1 MPSKSSRSI
10 SPFILLYLTATA
22 SHAQDNTVSQ
32 DKQTMARVEVSGA
45 SGVQQRRDDTA
56 AKIVISR
63 DDIAQY
69 GENNLA
75 AVLKRQPGVSVV
87 GNEVRM
93 RGLGAGY
100 TQILINGDPAPP
112 GFSIE
117 SIAPEMI
124 ERVEIL
130 RSATAEYSTQAIA
143 GSINLILR
151 KGASRTQREA
161 RLGAGQVA
169 GRWNPSASLRMEDK
183 LQGFSYSLTGALDR
197 STDDV
202 FHGSTQDSVYA
213 PAGEALA
220 LRRTRNDSRSSINK
234 ASLTPRLNWVLDNG
248 DTLTW
253 QSLLDWYRTGFDG
266 TARETSLLGPSTSYP
281 HNDANSQAS
290 IFSVRSDV
298 NWVHSFGAAGKL
310 TARLGVN
317 HNRRD
322 TDYAFDGDAIDGT
335 PLLLRRVV
343 SWAVDDS
350 YNSSGKYLARL
361 GGGHALSTGWDG
373 SLIRRSEARGQRDM
387 FPAGGAPYALDE
399 DYTADVQRLALF
411 AQDEWEMTP
420 RLQMYAGVRWEGLRT
435 ATEGRTLSRV
445 QTRSSVWSPV
455 LQMLWKL
462 PDQERDQLRLALA
475 RTYKA
480 PSTRSL
486 VPRRYT
492 INNGNSANNPDFQG
506 NPDLRPELAWGLDAA
521 YESYFG
527 KSGVASV
534 SAFVRRISDVTVQ
547 RLYEQDGI
555 WITSPFNNGI
565 ANVHGIEADLKFPLR
580 TWLAGAPD
588 IDLRAN
594 AARNWS
600 RVDAVPG
607 PNNRL
612 ASQVPLTLNLGFDY
626 RLSAVISMGSNFN
639 LQTGGLARLD
649 AYSSSYAGVK
659 RNVDAY
665 ALWQP
670 EAKMRVRLS
679 LANLLHQ
686 PQVQG
691 LSYADA
697 DGSSSSVT
705 STPGHAT
712 VRLMLER
719 SL

>member
-1 MPSKSSRSI
+1 
-10 SPFILLYLTATA
+10 
-22 SHAQDNTVSQ
+22 
-32 DKQTMARVEVSGA
+32 MARVEVSGA

-56 AKIVISR
+56 AKIIISR
-63 DDIAQY
+63 EDIAQY

-75 AVLKRQPGVSVV
+75 ATLKRQPGVSVV

-117 SIAPEMI
+117 AMAPEMI
-124 ERVEIL
+124 ERIEIL
-130 RSATAEYSTQAIA
+130 RSATAEYSMQAVA

-151 KGASRTQREA
+151 KGASRKQREA
-161 RLGAGQVA
+161 KLGTGQVA
-169 GRWNPSASLRMEDK
+169 GRWNPSASLRVEDK
-183 LQGFSYSLTGALDR
+183 LQGFSYSLTGALER

-202 FHGSTQDSVYA
+202 LHGSTQDSAYGT
-213 PAGEALA
+213 AGEVL
-220 LRRTRNDSRSSINK
+220 LMRRTRNDSRSSINK

-248 DTLTW
+248 DTLSW
-253 QSLLDWYRTGFDG
+253 QGLLDWYRTAFDG
-266 TARETSLLGPSTSYP
+266 TARETSLLGPATGYP
-281 HNDANSQAS
+281 ANDASSQAT
-290 IFSVRSDV
+290 IFSARSDV

-322 TDYAFDGDAIDGT
+322 TDYGFDGNAIDGT
-335 PLLLRRVV
+335 SLLLRRVV

-373 SLIRRSEARGQRDM
+373 SLIRRSEARGQRDI
-387 FPAGGAPYALDE
+387 FPAGGAPYALNE

-411 AQDEWEMTP
+411 AQDEWDMTP

-435 ATEGRTLSRV
+435 ATEGATLTKV

-455 LQMLWKL
+455 LQLLWKL

-506 NPDLRPELAWGLDAA
+506 NPYLRPELAWGLDLA

-534 SAFVRRISDVTVQ
+534 SAFARRISDVTVP
-547 RLYEQDGI
+547 RLYEQDGV

-565 ANVHGIEADLKFPLR
+565 ANVHGIEADWKFPLR
-580 TWLAGAPD
+580 TWMAGAPD

-600 RVDAVPG
+600 RVGAVPG
-607 PNNRL
+607 PGNRL
-612 ASQVPLTLNLGFDY
+612 ASQVPSTLNLGLDY
-626 RLSAVISMGSNFN
+626 RLSPVVSMGANLN

-649 AYSSSYAGVK
+649 AYSSSYTGVK
-659 RNVDAY
+659 RSVDAY

-670 EAKMRVRLS
+670 EAKTRVRLS

-686 PQVQG
+686 QQMLG
-691 LSYADA
+691 QSYADA

-705 STPGHAT
+705 TTPGQAT
-712 VRLMLER
+712 IRLMLER